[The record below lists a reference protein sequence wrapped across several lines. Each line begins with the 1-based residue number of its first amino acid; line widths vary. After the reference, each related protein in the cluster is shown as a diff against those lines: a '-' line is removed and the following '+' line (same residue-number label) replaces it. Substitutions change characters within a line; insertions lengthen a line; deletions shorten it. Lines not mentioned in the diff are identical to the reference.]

1 MILKGNARGGAK
13 DLALH
18 LMKTENEHVEVHELR
33 GFVSENLMGALNE
46 AYAIS
51 RGTRCRQ
58 FLYSLSLNPP
68 KTDQVTTAQFE
79 VAIER
84 AEEKLG
90 LTGQPRAIVFHEKD
104 GRRHA
109 HAVWSRIDIGRMKA
123 VHLFRDHE
131 KLMTV
136 SRELFREHGWKMPEG
151 LADRSRCD
159 PRNFTLEEWQQAKR
173 AGKDAS
179 AIKTAFQ
186 DAWAISDT
194 GTAFIRAMHER
205 GYVVARGD
213 RRGFVAVDVHG
224 EVYAIRSYAG
234 VKTKAVRARLGD
246 ENALP
251 DVDEA
256 RAQIAGDMLPAFARF
271 RDALDTQAN
280 VREAEFEK
288 RCRALVASQRAE
300 RQRLCGKQDRRHAEE
315 NRIRQARFRT
325 GLKGLWDFLRGEHKR
340 IRQQNEHEA
349 QDALARDRAERDRL
363 VFRHLQQRRQLEFV
377 KLHARLRLA
386 KDRRVLERESQVYK
400 VMNNLKSKGQQP
412 DL

>member
-18 LMKTENEHVEVHELR
+18 LMKAENEHVEVHALR
-33 GFVSENLMGALNE
+33 GFVSDTLMGALNE
-46 AYAIS
+46 AYAVS

-68 KTDQVTTAQFE
+68 KTEQVTTAQFE
-79 VAIER
+79 AAIER

-123 VHLFRDHE
+123 VHLFRDRE
-131 KLMTV
+131 RLMAV
-136 SRELFREHGWKMPEG
+136 SRELFLEHGWKLPEG
-151 LADRSRCD
+151 LADRSRRD

-173 AGKDAS
+173 TGKDAR
-179 AIKTAFQ
+179 AIRTAFQ

-194 GTAFIRAMHER
+194 GAAFIHAMRER

-213 RRGFVAVDVHG
+213 QRSFVAVDVHG
-224 EVYAIRSYAG
+224 EVYAIPRYAD
-234 VKTKAVRARLGD
+234 VKLKAVRERLRHEETLPGVDDAR
-246 ENALP
+246 E
-251 DVDEA
+251 
-256 RAQIAGDMLPAFARF
+256 QIAGDMLPAFQRF

-280 VREAEFEK
+280 AREAEFEK
-288 RCRALVASQRAE
+288 RRKALVE
-300 RQRLCGKQDRRHAEE
+300 RQRTERQGLSGEQDRRRARE

-340 IRQQNEHEA
+340 IRQLNERDAH
-349 QDALARDRAERDRL
+349 DALARDRAERDQL
-363 VFRHLQQRRQLEFV
+363 VFAHLRQRRQIEFI
-377 KLHARLRLA
+377 KLRDRLRLVE
-386 KDRRVLERESQVYK
+386 DRRALERDMQTYRAMRRERV
-400 VMNNLKSKGQQP
+400 P
-412 DL
+412 ER

>member
-18 LMKTENEHVEVHELR
+18 LIKAENEHVEVHQLR
-33 GFVSENLMGALNE
+33 GFVSDTLMGALNE

-68 KTDQVTTAQFE
+68 KTEQVTTAQFE

-123 VHLFRDHE
+123 VHLFRDRE

-136 SRELFREHGWKMPEG
+136 SRELFREHGWRMPEG
-151 LADRSRCD
+151 LADRSRRD

-179 AIKTAFQ
+179 AIRTAFQ

-194 GTAFIRAMHER
+194 GTAFIHALRER

-224 EVYAIRSYAG
+224 EVYAIARYAG

-246 ENALP
+246 DNTLP

-256 RAQIAGDMLPAFARF
+256 RAQIAEDMLPAFQRF
-271 RDALDTQAN
+271 RDELDTQAN
-280 VREAEFEK
+280 ARKAEYEK
-288 RCRALVASQRAE
+288 RRGALVTRQRAE
-300 RQRLCGKQDRRHAEE
+300 RQRLSDEQDGRRAEE
-315 NRIRQARFRT
+315 NQIRQARFRK
-325 GLKGLWDFLRGEHKR
+325 GLKGLWDVLRGEHKR
-340 IRQQNEHEA
+340 IRQQNERE
-349 QDALARDRAERDRL
+349 ARDAITRDLAEKDRL
-363 VFRHLQQRRQLEFV
+363 VFTHLQQRRQLEFV
-377 KLHARLRLA
+377 KLRARLRLVE
-386 KDRRVLERESQVYK
+386 DRRALERDRQTYRAMRIERK
-400 VMNNLKSKGQQP
+400 P
-412 DL
+412 ER